1 MTVVPKIIFIVPYRD
16 RKEHKQFFSKYM
28 EFIME
33 DYKKEDYEIYFV
45 HQCDKRPF
53 NRGAIKNI
61 GFIACKSKYPND
73 YHNITF
79 VFNDVDTIPY
89 TKNLLDYKT
98 VKGVVKHFYG
108 YEYALGGIFSI
119 LGEDFEK
126 TNGFPNLWGWSM
138 EDNFMQLRVYQTK
151 LTIDR
156 SCFFKI
162 GSKSILQFMDGLK
175 KIINKKEIA
184 NFLKNNYTHGL
195 SDLTSLHFT
204 FEDEYI
210 HVFSF
215 ISETDPRSLL
225 FEEHDI
231 TKPNA
236 RQIKLTRKELNQD
249 SKSPLSGMLFFT
261 K

>member
-33 DYKKEDYEIYFV
+33 DYNSDDYEIYFV
-45 HQCDKRPF
+45 EQCDKRLF
-53 NRGAIKNI
+53 NRGAMKNI
-61 GFIACKSKYPND
+61 GFLACKSKYPND

-98 VKGVVKHFYG
+98 VKGNVKHFYG

-119 LGEDFEK
+119 IGEDFEK

-138 EDNFMQLRVYQTK
+138 EDNFMQSRVYQKK
-151 LTIDR
+151 LIIDR
-156 SCFFKI
+156 SSFFKI
-162 GSKSILQFMDGLK
+162 GSKSILQFIDGLK

-184 NFLKNNYTHGL
+184 HFLNNNYSYGL
-195 SDLTSLHFT
+195 SDLTCLNFK
-204 FEDEYI
+204 FQNEFI
-210 HVFSF
+210 KVFGF
-215 ISETDPRSLL
+215 ISETDPNQLT
-225 FEEHDI
+225 FQQHDI
-231 TKPNA
+231 TKPGA
-236 RQIKLTRKELNQD
+236 TQIKLTKNELNQNNKSLL
-249 SKSPLSGMLFFT
+249 SKMLFS
-261 K
+261 KK